1 MAKTINEL
9 LEKFLPEI
17 SKGINRQSI
26 NQFPEVVTGASTSS
40 KGNFYYLMKG
50 ADSGAVFTSIKTLTG
65 IEYPASVLT
74 FINDEVADGVYFYL
88 PFSEITL
95 SSGSVILGRSDFK

>member
-26 NQFPEVVTGASTSS
+26 NQFPEVITGTGTSS
-40 KGNFYYLMKG
+40 KGYFYYLIKG
-50 ADSGAVFTSIKTLTG
+50 SNIGATITSIKTLTG
-65 IEYPASVLT
+65 VDYPASIVT
-74 FINDEVADGVYFYL
+74 FINEEVTNGTYFFI

-95 SSGSVILGRSDFK
+95 SEGTIMLGRSDFK